1 MEVDLG
7 LEFAKS
13 TRLCRLLNMKE
24 VSSASAA
31 LLTFVEEGARLDVA
45 GLVLLGSGNNACSVA
60 LGPPASFSKTFSS
73 VTQCVNC

>member
-1 MEVDLG
+1 MEEFLG

-24 VSSASAA
+24 VSSA

-73 VTQCVNC
+73 VIQCVNC

>member
-1 MEVDLG
+1 MEEFLG

-24 VSSASAA
+24 VSSA

>member
-1 MEVDLG
+1 MEEFLG

-24 VSSASAA
+24 VSSA
-31 LLTFVEEGARLDVA
+31 LLTLVEEGARLDVA

-73 VTQCVNC
+73 VIQCVNC

>member
-1 MEVDLG
+1 MEEFLG

-24 VSSASAA
+24 VSSA

-73 VTQCVNC
+73 VIHCVNC

>member
-24 VSSASAA
+24 VSSA

-73 VTQCVNC
+73 VIQCVNC